1 MSPNWMSCMYMHI
14 LEFVKGCTLCC
25 GNDDEAMLTLVSQR
39 KGVLRDVTGWCYG
52 CTYMCTYYVH
62 VYTFTSRRHVA
73 YLDKKYSTV
82 RCSDCELLVPPE
94 QGGALQCARCQVYQ
108 ATLQALMSWFNRRR
122 PREDDRTDPS
132 SHTPF
137 QHLSTLEKVRRYQRE
152 HDLRRSCQRHIARLQ
167 ESLERAI
174 AKRGL
179 MAEESLHDDL
189 CQIMKQS
196 ARDVAQS
203 HPPGS
208 FAHIFWENQQR
219 PSSVTDVR
227 NMWWDPLM
235 VWWCLYLRHLSSSA
249 YEVVR
254 ESGIIKLLSQRTLRD
269 YTHHT
274 KVIIRFSKDVDK
286 QVVAA
291 ANLDS
296 CEERES
302 MCC

>member
-1 MSPNWMSCMYMHI
+1 M
-14 LEFVKGCTLCC
+14 
-25 GNDDEAMLTLVSQR
+25 
-39 KGVLRDVTGWCYG
+39 
-52 CTYMCTYYVH
+52 
-62 VYTFTSRRHVA
+62 A
-73 YLDKKYSTV
+73 YLDKKYSNV

-108 ATLQALMSWFNRRR
+108 ATLQALMSQFNRRR

-152 HDLRRSCQRHIARLQ
+152 HDLRRSCQRHIAGLQ
-167 ESLERAI
+167 ENLERAI

-227 NMWWDPLM
+227 NVVGSPDGM
-235 VWWCLYLRHLSSSA
+235 VVSLSSA
-249 YEVVR
+249 PFQFC
-254 ESGIIKLLSQRTLRD
+254 I
-269 YTHHT
+269 
-274 KVIIRFSKDVDK
+274 
-286 QVVAA
+286 
-291 ANLDS
+291 
-296 CEERES
+296 
-302 MCC
+302 